1 MWLLENNAV
10 LTKDNLLR
18 RNWVGS
24 PSCYFCQNNES
35 IDHLFFMCPVAKVIW
50 GMVGL
55 CIGATNIPNNLSQA
69 KIWFVHWLP
78 GGEQIYTF
86 CMAAICWAIWKKR
99 NEACFD
105 NKQLRN
111 WYRILCLCFNDIM
124 GRFVWCRNARQ
135 DPGWC
140 EASSVMCQQDD
151 DQPAALISTTSTTP

>member
-1 MWLLENNAV
+1 M
-10 LTKDNLLR
+10 
-18 RNWVGS
+18 GS

-111 WYRILCLCFNDIM
+111 PADIISYACALMTLWAGLYGAEMQGKILDGVKLLLSCASRMMTNQQCLSPPLLLPPKLPRDSD
-124 GRFVWCRNARQ
+124 VVEELS
-135 DPGWC
+135 DH
-140 EASSVMCQQDD
+140 EA
-151 DQPAALISTTSTTP
+151 